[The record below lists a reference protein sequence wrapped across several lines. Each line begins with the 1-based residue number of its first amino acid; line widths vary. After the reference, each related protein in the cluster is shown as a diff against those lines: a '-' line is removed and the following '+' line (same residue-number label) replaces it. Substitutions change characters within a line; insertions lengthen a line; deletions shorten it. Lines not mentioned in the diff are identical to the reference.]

1 MMQVLEA
8 VGILSGYI
16 VGGGMF
22 ALPFAFAAVGFWLGA
37 FELLVLAGVVLLY
50 HLLYME
56 VVLGTAAP
64 HRFPGYIKTYLGRYA
79 TSWSWFSALV
89 GTVGTL
95 LAYVILGS
103 LFLQNI
109 FQSILPSVSMLGWV
123 LVLVVLGAA
132 IVFFPM
138 PREAAIN
145 SVLTALL
152 FLFAVVLIAALAS
165 HIRPTHFSGINPNN
179 LFVPYGILLFA
190 LSGATVIPDIV
201 TLLGRNR
208 TASRRAVLVGTLA
221 PALLYFFFALAV
233 VGAVGPG
240 VSKEAIRSV
249 AGVAGGWLFLVGSI
263 VGFLAIFTSYI
274 ALSSSFHRLLRIDV
288 GIPSIIGWGLAF
300 LIPLGFY
307 LAGFQ
312 DFLPIMGIV
321 GVFSIGIDA
330 ALLMTAY
337 HVMRRRQGA
346 ARSWFAYVWTG
357 AVWVLIV
364 AGVVFELSQLL

>member
-1 MMQVLEA
+1 MRVLEA
-8 VGILSGYI
+8 IGILAGYI

-22 ALPFAFAAVGFWLGA
+22 ALPFAFAAVGFWVGA
-37 FELLVLAGVVLLY
+37 MELAVLAGVVLLY

-109 FQSILPSVSMLGWV
+109 FQSILPSVPMLGWV
-123 LVLVVLGAA
+123 LVLVVLGAV

-138 PREAAIN
+138 RREAAIA
-145 SVLTALL
+145 SVFTALF
-152 FLFAVVLIAALAS
+152 FLFAVVFIAALAP
-165 HIRPTHFSGINPNN
+165 RMNPAHFAGINAGN

-190 LSGATVIPDIV
+190 LSGATVIPDIT
-201 TLLGRNR
+201 TLLDRNR
-208 TASRRAVLVGTLA
+208 VATRRAVVAGTLI

-240 VSKEAIRSV
+240 VSTEAIRSV
-249 AGVAGGWLFLVGSI
+249 AAVADGWLLLVGSI

-288 GIPSIIGWGLAF
+288 GIPSSAGWLLAF
-300 LIPLGFY
+300 LVPFGFY

-312 DFLPIMGIV
+312 DFLPIMGVV
-321 GVFSIGIDA
+321 GVFSIGIDT
-330 ALLMTAY
+330 ALLITAY
-337 HVMRRRQGA
+337 HVMRHREGVR
-346 ARSWFAYVWTG
+346 RSWFSYFWTG
-357 AVWVLIV
+357 TIWVMIL
-364 AGVVFELSQLL
+364 AGVIHELWSFI